1 MKKIYIYYLFLFVFS
16 FNNIYAQ
23 KTKDVITYHF
33 KYWEQNGSDL
43 KQEKNGLIIEIEPLD
58 MRVSYNH
65 PELYTFQLTD
75 LPSSWG
81 INVGAFYPE
90 YQGKR
95 WCYTFGFGE
104 DLLTVM
110 KVKITNNTGHILK
123 MKDARMLMRVEGE
136 DPIKA
141 VTKVGDPTLVD
152 FVIPNGNGKTVL
164 LPKSAIEKDE
174 SLVHWITFFENN
186 WNQKRNKGFLSLN
199 YIVGVPSQ
207 VIAVHKKNYKLI
219 GDVDTEIL
227 PDDTYSGILL
237 FPRLIGGDP
246 EMIIKFYEFITKVDA
261 GGTPTERTNFEFKFK
276 LAEASEWFNRN
287 ENKWEIGTPSS
298 TVEYYD
304 KKQKIWVLGK
314 PE

>member
-1 MKKIYIYYLFLFVFS
+1 MESLLS
-16 FNNIYAQ
+16 F
-23 KTKDVITYHF
+23 
-33 KYWEQNGSDL
+33 
-43 KQEKNGLIIEIEPLD
+43 
-58 MRVSYNH
+58 
-65 PELYTFQLTD
+65 
-75 LPSSWG
+75 
-81 INVGAFYPE
+81 
-90 YQGKR
+90 
-95 WCYTFGFGE
+95 
-104 DLLTVM
+104 
-110 KVKITNNTGHILK
+110 
-123 MKDARMLMRVEGE
+123 ARATAPQFEM
-136 DPIKA
+136 
-141 VTKVGDPTLVD
+141 TKVEELLEETL
-152 FVIPNGNGKTVL
+152 KY
-164 LPKSAIEKDE
+164 
-174 SLVHWITFFENN
+174 FEDQINN
-186 WNQKRNKGFLSLN
+186 SNIKK
-199 YIVGVPSQ
+199 
-207 VIAVHKKNYKLI
+207 IAVHKKNYKLI